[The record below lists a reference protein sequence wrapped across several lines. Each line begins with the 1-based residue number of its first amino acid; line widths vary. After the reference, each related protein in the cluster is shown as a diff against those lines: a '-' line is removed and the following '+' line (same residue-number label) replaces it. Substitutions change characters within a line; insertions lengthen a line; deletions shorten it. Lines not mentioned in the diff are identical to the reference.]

1 MAVVLAVR
9 AVLVLAPVG
18 YRVVKLEQSATGQP
32 GPRDLGVYLWGRLSD
47 PGESDADLTALVE
60 QRTGSMADVATY
72 TGTFELRKLQVKWG
86 RSSGAAAGTDD
97 AVTTHHF
104 LRLAAG
110 APSDAWVAADFLA
123 VESAFNTFWGA
134 IKSHWMPATVLKQYR
149 WYKVGPSISPPQ
161 LPVRIVDGTTA
172 GTSVERPAPPQV
184 AISVTEKTTDAK
196 SWGRFYLPHPAI
208 GSQEI
213 NTSSRIPTTFQTSLA
228 DAADTMYQAFLTA
241 STIGVVYSAA
251 KASRVTKG
259 GATLP
264 AIAARALSV
273 DQIQVDDVYDVIR
286 SRRWNEPLLRIQ
298 RDIS

>member
-1 MAVVLAVR
+1 V
-9 AVLVLAPVG
+9 
-18 YRVVKLEQSATGQP
+18 
-32 GPRDLGVYLWGRLSD
+32 WGRLSD
-47 PGESDADLTALVE
+47 PGETDAALTALVE
-60 QRTGSMADVATY
+60 ERTGSMASVSTY
-72 TGTFELRKLQVKWG
+72 TGDFELRKLQVKWG
-86 RSSGAAAGTDD
+86 RSSGAAGGTDD

-123 VESAFNTFWGA
+123 AESAFGTFWGA
-134 IKSHWMPATVLKQYR
+134 VKSHWMPQTVLKQYR
-149 WYKVGPSISPPQ
+149 WYKVGPSVGTGVP
-161 LPVRIVDGTTA
+161 PVRIVDVTTP

-184 AISVTEKTTDAK
+184 AISITEKTADVK
-196 SWGRFYLPHPAI
+196 SWGRFYMPHPAI

-213 NTSSRIPTTFQTSLA
+213 ESTARMPTLFQTQLA
-228 DAADTMYQAFLTA
+228 NAADTMYQAFLTA
-241 STIGVVYSAA
+241 SIIGVVYSAA
-251 KASRVTKG
+251 KASRVTKA

-298 RDIS
+298 RDIT